1 MWADTYYVNPF
12 KVGTDVLM
20 QSTANSQVN
29 QMQVDSVP
37 TTSRSEHQPP
47 VAGVQVSTNTKVRSD
62 TTDVSLLSTNS
73 TKNPV
78 TIPYVIFNLSSDT
91 HIYLPKGTIIAH
103 PDENEPEVD
112 VIEVAETIKEAQGTM
127 HYKNHLPNRLQLP
140 VPLKS
145 DMICSPA
152 EVKYH
157 RRVKFKDHN
166 ASAYM
171 KQ

>member
-1 MWADTYYVNPF
+1 M
-12 KVGTDVLM
+12 
-20 QSTANSQVN
+20 
-29 QMQVDSVP
+29 
-37 TTSRSEHQPP
+37 
-47 VAGVQVSTNTKVRSD
+47 
-62 TTDVSLLSTNS
+62 SLLSTNS

-78 TIPYVIFNLSSDT
+78 TIPYVIFNFSLDA

-127 HYKNHLPNRLQLP
+127 HYKNHLPNRPWLP
-140 VPLKS
+140 MPPKS
-145 DMICSPA
+145 DMIYSPA

-157 RRVKFKDHN
+157 RRAEIKDHN